1 GASRLV
7 AITATAF
14 PPGAPEAPEHTRVLT
29 LGYSAADEGC
39 ALQHAPIRLLTSI
52 QESAWGIDAPRVDL
66 PAVTFEYGDATANLV
81 SQPAPAPSTP
91 WPAGTEPFLHR
102 NSLSWGYRYQDDR
115 WPSVEAMMLDIDGDG
130 LLDRVT
136 NASTPTVD
144 GQCRMAWKRNL
155 GPAPGSSEP
164 RFSGTEQY
172 VPLPRLKWNGTGSSS
187 PTIPSAGAVT
197 ADPARPHLE
206 GCALNRQVT
215 AYRNSYSVTGACH
228 DGSACVSS
236 GDPGEPGP
244 YCYPGGTE
252 CPPGAGGGPTHGE
265 YRTYLA
271 YRWLD
276 MDADGLVDLVA
287 AVHGDIDAYDVVQ
300 GNALDQGAPR
310 APEPWLF
317 GDWPACP
324 RMDRCRQV
332 DESCLAGART
342 CSPGE
347 LCTIDWAVVNA
358 CAASAPTRGCAGL
371 IDDTG
376 PIAIPPGG
384 GTPNVGVSQAPYTRC
399 EGLYPWFIYK
409 NHGNGVFATTPIIKY
424 QPIPLESDQGDS
436 ALSGPGLAATNHAV
450 IDFDGDGVLD
460 AIARPRGS
468 LASAPPTWS
477 VWLGDRSGGFGAR
490 RYTFFTRN
498 PPQNA
503 IRGIGLSAAQWAKSS
518 NGLVDINGDGLLDH
532 FRTSD
537 DPLLGHA
544 NVAIN
549 DGTSF
554 RLFGAF
560 YLFGALAPFGD
571 PIGEIETPRGASPS
585 LGEFGTPYST
595 YAVKPG
601 DDAVVT
607 NAIVPSPPFPPVITT
622 GETAA
627 SNRVI
632 DVDHDGR
639 VDVVQLGGAGAS
651 KPQVYFNVGGQFIAP
666 GVDYPGASLDGL
678 RRTTKMLDDVP
689 GQYPPTLSWELTAD
703 LIDLDGDGLPESASF
718 ATGALVRVER
728 PATAAPPRLL
738 EAIHNGRGGHTHVT
752 YASMHDSSAVEQH
765 PEQTWFDGRPKASPQ
780 TQWVVKSVT
789 AHDDVPHLDATTS
802 YFYKNPRHGADDEGR
817 DSFRGFE
824 EVTATSPSGA
834 RTIQRYAYAP
844 DWSGRLAVTLVVPA
858 EAPAEVRSMTRTT
871 WEERSLF
878 GGAIQTYHPTVSERF
893 TCANGQTEAT
903 CTAQTA
909 PGYTRTTS
917 TWTALASTTGA
928 GPPLLWQVT
937 GELVQAASAASDGDR
952 EAVHTFALDADGATY
967 RLRPLTTT
975 RSYRDGGA
983 MRMYGKAAK
992 TWDPTYRVALT
1003 DEVWLD
1009 ADDANRAVARS
1020 VYDMDTGNVL
1030 EHWKPE
1036 QNAAN
1041 STHASFTYDRR
1052 KLFAVGEVNE
1062 LGHRRDFVFDYGTG
1076 ARVQTDG
1083 PNVRSCT
1090 RSCPSDALHPIREQH
1105 RVKIDGLGRPLEQW
1119 ETIGDPGDLYTL
1131 VLVGTTSY
1139 VDLVTAS
1146 APTSVTSRHRIEHD
1160 GTTWTEETTELD
1172 GHGRPIRKTVA
1183 AQGSAPADP
1192 ITTFVYR
1199 RDGTLEAASVP
1210 DPTANDAR
1218 TVRYTYAFD
1227 SLGRPIS
1234 IRRPDA
1240 ASPVAQSGVDI
1251 AYDGMTK
1258 TTTEVVG
1265 AAGGSVGVTRAV
1277 HDKLGRLIEVQ
1288 EAIQAAPLAWATTTY
1303 TYGPDDAV
1311 ASVVDPE
1318 GVTTLLTHDFAGHR
1332 TRITRHGRT
1341 WTYTYDR
1348 NDNLIAEQAPGSPN
1362 PPFTDLNYTTT
1373 IAYDDLD
1380 RPVSKVIG
1388 PRDLA
1393 TSDQDQFGS
1402 RTEVFTWDG
1411 CCNGTGRL
1419 TSWQSF
1425 GPSTKTPT
1433 SVHQFSYDAQGNRT
1447 GARHTFSAAGYRNLQ
1462 HRFDRYA
1469 NLLGDPTSVEYH
1481 DSVEGTNETRS
1492 RTYYD
1497 ARGLPSR
1504 MDLIRTGQPTESIA
1518 VQRRNVAGLVT
1529 RRRTEIAGGPMPFVE
1544 SLWTYDPL
1552 GRITRQLVRKGPVP
1566 TQIVRQDLTYFGND
1580 DPRTLTHSL
1589 GTTSQRLDFGFDL
1602 RHQLAKVV
1610 STTAG
1615 YFSASYV
1622 YGAGG
1627 RFTRVMHAQTISP
1640 LPPGTE
1646 VQPRDVRY
1654 VYGGADPEQI
1664 TALTHVGSGTTYA
1677 SYTYDPAGNQ
1687 LTRAYPATGESW
1699 DYVYDGSD
1707 RLRRATKKLNGV
1719 VQGSEEYWYDG
1730 EGQRIAVL
1738 KRDAS
1743 GAKTELIYFLGD

>member
-1 GASRLV
+1 
-7 AITATAF
+7 
-14 PPGAPEAPEHTRVLT
+14 
-29 LGYSAADEGC
+29 
-39 ALQHAPIRLLTSI
+39 
-52 QESAWGIDAPRVDL
+52 
-66 PAVTFEYGDATANLV
+66 
-81 SQPAPAPSTP
+81 
-91 WPAGTEPFLHR
+91 
-102 NSLSWGYRYQDDR
+102 
-115 WPSVEAMMLDIDGDG
+115 
-130 LLDRVT
+130 
-136 NASTPTVD
+136 
-144 GQCRMAWKRNL
+144 
-155 GPAPGSSEP
+155 
-164 RFSGTEQY
+164 
-172 VPLPRLKWNGTGSSS
+172 
-187 PTIPSAGAVT
+187 
-197 ADPARPHLE
+197 
-206 GCALNRQVT
+206 
-215 AYRNSYSVTGACH
+215 
-228 DGSACVSS
+228 
-236 GDPGEPGP
+236 
-244 YCYPGGTE
+244 
-252 CPPGAGGGPTHGE
+252 
-265 YRTYLA
+265 
-271 YRWLD
+271 
-276 MDADGLVDLVA
+276 
-287 AVHGDIDAYDVVQ
+287 
-300 GNALDQGAPR
+300 
-310 APEPWLF
+310 
-317 GDWPACP
+317 
-324 RMDRCRQV
+324 
-332 DESCLAGART
+332 
-342 CSPGE
+342 
-347 LCTIDWAVVNA
+347 
-358 CAASAPTRGCAGL
+358 
-371 IDDTG
+371 
-376 PIAIPPGG
+376 
-384 GTPNVGVSQAPYTRC
+384 
-399 EGLYPWFIYK
+399 
-409 NHGNGVFATTPIIKY
+409 
-424 QPIPLESDQGDS
+424 
-436 ALSGPGLAATNHAV
+436 
-450 IDFDGDGVLD
+450 
-460 AIARPRGS
+460 
-468 LASAPPTWS
+468 
-477 VWLGDRSGGFGAR
+477 
-490 RYTFFTRN
+490 
-498 PPQNA
+498 
-503 IRGIGLSAAQWAKSS
+503 
-518 NGLVDINGDGLLDH
+518 
-532 FRTSD
+532 
-537 DPLLGHA
+537 
-544 NVAIN
+544 
-549 DGTSF
+549 
-554 RLFGAF
+554 
-560 YLFGALAPFGD
+560 
-571 PIGEIETPRGASPS
+571 
-585 LGEFGTPYST
+585 
-595 YAVKPG
+595 
-601 DDAVVT
+601 
-607 NAIVPSPPFPPVITT
+607 
-622 GETAA
+622 
-627 SNRVI
+627 
-632 DVDHDGR
+632 
-639 VDVVQLGGAGAS
+639 
-651 KPQVYFNVGGQFIAP
+651 
-666 GVDYPGASLDGL
+666 
-678 RRTTKMLDDVP
+678 
-689 GQYPPTLSWELTAD
+689 
-703 LIDLDGDGLPESASF
+703 
-718 ATGALVRVER
+718 
-728 PATAAPPRLL
+728 
-738 EAIHNGRGGHTHVT
+738 
-752 YASMHDSSAVEQH
+752 
-765 PEQTWFDGRPKASPQ
+765 
-780 TQWVVKSVT
+780 
-789 AHDDVPHLDATTS
+789 
-802 YFYKNPRHGADDEGR
+802 
-817 DSFRGFE
+817 
-824 EVTATSPSGA
+824 
-834 RTIQRYAYAP
+834 
-844 DWSGRLAVTLVVPA
+844 
-858 EAPAEVRSMTRTT
+858 MTRTT

-1743 GAKTELIYFLGD
+1743 GAKTELIYFLGDTEAHHDASGAVTHVYSHLSLGTPVARVDRTGNTTSTVEYQFHGLASNTIAAVAQDGTINASFNYAPFGEILESTSTGDPASGVARHPRRLNDKYEDDLTKLAYYGARYYDKTSISWTQADPLYVRVPDLAKQSTPRRANVYAFSLHNPLRFIDPDGQDTRVEHPMCPP